1 VKVTVRD
8 LPAPEPR
15 PVAYR
20 WAAPQAA
27 GVPGD
32 SEAEQEDALFKR
44 FGPYVDAL
52 LQKQW
57 GVKPGAAED
66 LRQEALVLFC
76 RKVRAKT
83 RMEKPEAYLF
93 GVLRNMVR
101 NHRREWALDV
111 APDADVDAQQ
121 SGGDDPEQSAVQ
133 KERWAKVERYM
144 TYLTPR
150 EAELV
155 ELLDFQGLSLAEVA
169 EKLGSTVP
177 TVSRHHAEAVEK
189 LAELARKSAEEAA
202 ARLRRRPR
210 S

>member
-8 LPAPEPR
+8 IPAPEPR

-20 WAAPQAA
+20 WAPPQAA
-27 GVPGD
+27 GAPGD
-32 SEAEQEDALFKR
+32 SDAEQEDALYRR

-66 LRQEALVLFC
+66 LRQEALLLFC
-76 RKVRAKT
+76 RKVRAET
-83 RMEKPEAYLF
+83 RVEKPEAYLF
-93 GVLRNMVR
+93 GVLRNMVG
-101 NHRREWALDV
+101 NHRRAWAPDVALD
-111 APDADVDAQQ
+111 ADLDAQQ
-121 SGGDDPEQSAVQ
+121 SRAVDPEQSAVE

-155 ELLDFQGLSLAEVA
+155 ELIDFEGLSLAEVA

-177 TVSRHHAEAVEK
+177 TVSRHHAADVDK

-202 ARLRRRPR
+202 ARLGRR
-210 S
+210 